1 MGSDPV
7 IESGS
12 YPEAIDTAGNDHEKE
27 PLDPVAEQLSAGAV
41 KGQSLA
47 VENNVLED
55 VAIEIAYSPRSSD
68 TAGDGDDKACY
79 DGSSNSLKDAAIP
92 AGLLACRSCSGSGL
106 GSGSS
111 RGSFGLLTAICTES
125 YSVSYLRAT
134 ILTKCHV
141 CISPF
146 SY

>member
-68 TAGDGDDKACY
+68 TAGDRDDKACY

-92 AGLLACRSCSGSGL
+92 AGLLAC
-106 GSGSS
+106 
-111 RGSFGLLTAICTES
+111 IEQ
-125 YSVSYLRAT
+125 
-134 ILTKCHV
+134 
-141 CISPF
+141 
-146 SY
+146 